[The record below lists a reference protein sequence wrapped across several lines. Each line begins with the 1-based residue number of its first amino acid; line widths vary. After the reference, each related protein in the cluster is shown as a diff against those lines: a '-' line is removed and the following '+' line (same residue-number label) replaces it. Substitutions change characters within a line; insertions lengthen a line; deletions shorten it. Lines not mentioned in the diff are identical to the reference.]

1 MATTHDQ
8 IVSQLMNRPG
18 VRLEV
23 EKIVKEEG
31 IFLDALLLARLEAG
45 LAQDEV
51 AEKVVTQ
58 APAASG

>member
-23 EKIVKEEG
+23 EKIVKEDG
-31 IFLDALLLARLEAG
+31 VLLDALLLARIEAG
-45 LAQDEV
+45 LA
-51 AEKVVTQ
+51 
-58 APAASG
+58 